1 MASRAYWKGI
11 FASRLSRSALSFIQL
26 SRATRPYR
34 RIRPQTIGQAHP
46 LSKGRAGVGKVDTA
60 DIIKDFEIETN
71 EYVTRADDQL
81 DAIIVWLG
89 RFRTYGCENGDT
101 ELKQSQRRP
110 PPTAVKSGSNSPG
123 STKVHGQRLTSP
135 AKVKIKEKSGGSED
149 YLIIRNRAGLVGAAQ
164 IGGLELHV
172 ASEVM
177 MN

>member
-1 MASRAYWKGI
+1 MAAKMATQNRSKAKGD
-11 FASRLSRSALSFIQL
+11 R
-26 SRATRPYR
+26 
-34 RIRPQTIGQAHP
+34 
-46 LSKGRAGVGKVDTA
+46 
-60 DIIKDFEIETN
+60 
-71 EYVTRADDQL
+71 
-81 DAIIVWLG
+81 
-89 RFRTYGCENGDT
+89 
-101 ELKQSQRRP
+101 